1 VGRPAR
7 PLRDTSGGIM
17 PKTLLLADDSV
28 TIQKVVGISFANED
42 VRLITVDNG
51 DAAIARARQDRP
63 DVILADV
70 VMPGKS
76 GYEVCEA
83 IKADPN
89 LRHIPV
95 LLLTGTF
102 EAFDEARA
110 TRAGAAGHVA
120 KPFESQLLVEQVKRL
135 LVQSEQQRSAAS
147 RQAAAPTPPA
157 PPAPARATAAG
168 ARTLSPPASPVAKA
182 APDDSFDFFNDDFA
196 EPAAP
201 AASAA
206 ASSDDALALDEN
218 DSAFAFGDSE
228 LSALEPEPK
237 PAARPRS
244 PAPSPGERT
253 VAILPDEAPAATRP
267 AAAAG
272 FEDLAVGSDG
282 GDAELAPLD
291 APASAG
297 SDAFEFEFDSASPA
311 AGRDGS
317 LRVDSDD
324 LAQATVLDPNGASG
338 FDVSSSDL
346 HESLAEPPRA
356 AAPVR
361 GAQPTPAHRQ
371 PAAQRFEPIVSAE
384 DSFTGVHAEIA
395 DEAEFAPLGAEELDE
410 SSLEV
415 LEPPRPVEPARRAAA
430 PAADAR
436 PGRVSDAEP
445 LLEALA
451 PQLRAQLHD
460 TLEKIAWESFSSA
473 TEQIVR
479 QALERVEAI
488 AWEVIPQMAETLVRE
503 EIRRMKGKAD

>member
-1 VGRPAR
+1 MGRPAR

-51 DAAIARARQDRP
+51 DAAIARARQERP

-110 TRAGAAGHVA
+110 TRAGAAGHIA

-135 LVQSEQQRSAAS
+135 LAQSDQPRSAAP
-147 RQAAAPTPPA
+147 RQAPTPA
-157 PPAPARATAAG
+157 PPAPARAAAAG
-168 ARTLSPPASPVAKA
+168 ARAPLPPAPPAAKNV
-182 APDDSFDFFNDDFA
+182 PDDSFEFFNEDFA
-196 EPAAP
+196 APAAP
-201 AASAA
+201 AARAA
-206 ASSDDALALDEN
+206 ASSDDAFALDEN
-218 DSAFAFGDSE
+218 DSSFAFGDSE
-228 LSALEPEPK
+228 LSPPEPEPK

-244 PAPSPGERT
+244 PAPSAGERT
-253 VAILPDEAPAATRP
+253 VAILPDEAPPATRP
-267 AAAAG
+267 VAIDP
-272 FEDLAVGSDG
+272 FEDLAVGSGTD
-282 GDAELAPLD
+282 DAEFAPLD

-297 SDAFEFEFDSASPA
+297 SDAFEFEFDSASPST
-311 AGRDGS
+311 GRDGS

-338 FDVSSSDL
+338 YDVSSSDL

-356 AAPVR
+356 AVPVR
-361 GAQPTPAHRQ
+361 GAQP
-371 PAAQRFEPIVSAE
+371 PAARREPAAPRFEPVVSAE
-384 DSFTGVHAEIA
+384 DSFAGAHEEIA
-395 DEAEFAPLGAEELDE
+395 DEAEFAPLAADELDE

-430 PAADAR
+430 PAAAAR
-436 PGRVSDAEP
+436 PDRVSGAES

-460 TLEKIAWESFSSA
+460 TLEKIAWESFSSV

-479 QALERVEAI
+479 QALERVETI

>member
-1 VGRPAR
+1 
-7 PLRDTSGGIM
+7 M

-51 DAAIARARQDRP
+51 DAAIARARQERP

-110 TRAGAAGHVA
+110 TRAGAAGHIA

-135 LVQSEQQRSAAS
+135 LAQSEQQRSAAP
-147 RQAAAPTPPA
+147 RQAPPPA
-157 PPAPARATAAG
+157 PPAAARPAAAAPAGAAG
-168 ARTLSPPASPVAKA
+168 TRAPLPPVPPVAKNVS
-182 APDDSFDFFNDDFA
+182 DDSFDFFNEDFA
-196 EPAAP
+196 GPAAP

-206 ASSDDALALDEN
+206 ASQDDAFALDEN
-218 DSAFAFGDSE
+218 DSSFAFGDSE
-228 LSALEPEPK
+228 LSPLEPEPK

-244 PAPSPGERT
+244 PAPSAGERT
-253 VAILPDEAPAATRP
+253 VAILPDEAPAASRP
-267 AAAAG
+267 VAIDR
-272 FEDLAVGSDG
+272 FEDLAMGSD
-282 GDAELAPLD
+282 ESEFAPLD

-297 SDAFEFEFDSASPA
+297 NDAFEFEFDSAPPA

-338 FDVSSSDL
+338 YDVSSSDL
-346 HESLAEPPRA
+346 RESLAEPPRA

-361 GAQPTPAHRQ
+361 GAQP
-371 PAAQRFEPIVSAE
+371 PAARREPPAPRFEPMVSAE
-384 DSFTGVHAEIA
+384 DSFAGAHTELA
-395 DEAEFAPLGAEELDE
+395 DEAEFAPLAADELDE

-415 LEPPRPVEPARRAAA
+415 LEPPRPAEPARRAAA
-430 PAADAR
+430 PAAPAGAAR
-436 PGRVSDAEP
+436 ADRVSGAEP

-460 TLEKIAWESFSSA
+460 TLEKIAWESFSSV

-479 QALERVEAI
+479 QALERVETI

-503 EIRRMKGKAD
+503 EIRRMKGKSE

>member
-1 VGRPAR
+1 
-7 PLRDTSGGIM
+7 M

-42 VRLITVDNG
+42 IRLITVDNG
-51 DAAIARARQDRP
+51 DAALARARQDRP

-83 IKADPN
+83 VKADPN

-120 KPFESQLLVEQVKRL
+120 KPFESQQLVAQVKRL
-135 LVQSEQQRSAAS
+135 LVQSEQQRNAPPPPPP
-147 RQAAAPTPPA
+147 AAP
-157 PPAPARATAAG
+157 
-168 ARTLSPPASPVAKA
+168 SASV
-182 APDDSFDFFNDDFA
+182 DDSFEFFNEDVA

-201 AASAA
+201 PARADAG
-206 ASSDDALALDEN
+206 SDDAFSLDEN
-218 DSAFAFGDSE
+218 DSSFAFGDSE
-228 LSALEPEPK
+228 LSTLEPEPA
-237 PAARPRS
+237 PAARAHA
-244 PAPSPGERT
+244 PAPAAGERT
-253 VAILPDEAPAATRP
+253 VAILPDETPAARPP
-267 AAAAG
+267 AAADPFAG
-272 FEDLAVGSDG
+272 LDVGEET
-282 GDAELAPLD
+282 DAGEFAPLD
-291 APASAG
+291 APISAG
-297 SDAFEFEFDSASPA
+297 SDAFEFELDPRARSAGP
-311 AGRDGS
+311 DGS
-317 LRVDSDD
+317 LPVDSDD

-338 FDVSSSDL
+338 FDVATSDL
-346 HESLAEPPRA
+346 EGSFE
-356 AAPVR
+356 APAR
-361 GAQPTPAHRQ
+361 RE
-371 PAAQRFEPIVSAE
+371 PAAEAQEPVVSPE
-384 DSFTGVHAEIA
+384 DSFAGLHDEIA
-395 DEAEFAPLGAEELDE
+395 DASEFGSLDDNELDE

-415 LEPPRPVEPARRAAA
+415 LAPPRPAETAHRAPA
-430 PAADAR
+430 PAAAVR
-436 PGRVSDAEP
+436 PDRSSDVEP

-460 TLEKIAWESFSSA
+460 TLEKIAWESFSNV

-503 EIRRMKGKAD
+503 EIRRMKGKVD

>member
-1 VGRPAR
+1 MGRPAR
-7 PLRDTSGGIM
+7 PLVDTSGGIM

-110 TRAGAAGHVA
+110 ARAGAAGHIA

-135 LVQSEQQRSAAS
+135 LAQSDQQRSAAQ
-147 RQAAAPTPPA
+147 RQAAPTV
-157 PPAPARATAAG
+157 PPAPARAAA
-168 ARTLSPPASPVAKA
+168 APPRAPSPPPAAAKGAS
-182 APDDSFDFFNDDFA
+182 DDSFEFFNEDFA
-196 EPAAP
+196 EAAAP
-201 AASAA
+201 AASAPA
-206 ASSDDALALDEN
+206 ASDDAFALDEN

-228 LSALEPEPK
+228 ISGLEPEPK

-244 PAPSPGERT
+244 PAPSQGERT

-267 AAAAG
+267 VDIDG
-272 FEDLAVGSDG
+272 FEDLAVGAE
-282 GDAELAPLD
+282 DAEFAPLE

-297 SDAFEFEFDSASPA
+297 SDAFEFEFDSAPPA
-311 AGRDGS
+311 AGRESS

-338 FDVSSSDL
+338 YDVSTSDL
-346 HESLAEPPRA
+346 RESLAEPPRA

-361 GAQPTPAHRQ
+361 GAPPSGARRE
-371 PAAQRFEPIVSAE
+371 PAAQRFEPVVSAE
-384 DSFTGVHAEIA
+384 DSFAGVHAEIA
-395 DEAEFAPLGAEELDE
+395 DEAEFAPLGADELDE

-415 LEPPRPVEPARRAAA
+415 LEPPRPAEPARRAAP
-430 PAADAR
+430 PAAESR
-436 PGRVSDAEP
+436 PGRVAGAEP

-451 PQLRAQLHD
+451 PKLRAQLHD
-460 TLEKIAWESFSSA
+460 TLEKIAWESFSSV

-479 QALERVEAI
+479 QALERVETI